1 MSEAVVA
8 ERYAQ
13 ALFELA
19 EVEGNV
25 SLLADKLEAFAN
37 TYAEHPELRAALENP
52 VLDAARREAVLTEVA
67 RAVGVPPLG
76 VRGLGVIARRRRL
89 AIVPALASQLRK
101 LSDRKTGVLRAQ
113 VTTAQKMPESYYQAL
128 ITQLSTATAKKVV
141 LTRAEDPSL
150 IAGAITQIGD
160 SIIDGSLRGR
170 LEEAENQIVRALS
183 AGTAS

>member
-19 EVEGNV
+19 EAEGNV
-25 SLLADKLEAFAN
+25 ALLAEKLQAFAD
-37 TYAEHPELRAALENP
+37 TYSSHPELRAALENP
-52 VLDAARREAVLTEVA
+52 VLDAARREAVLAEVA

-76 VRGLGVIARRRRL
+76 IRGLGVIARRRRL
-89 AIVPALASQLRK
+89 AIVPALASQLRV
-101 LSDRKTGVLRAQ
+101 LSDRKAGVVRAQ
-113 VTTAQKMPESYYQAL
+113 VTTAQKMPESYYQDL
-128 ITQLSTATAKKVV
+128 MKQLSAATSRKVV
-141 LTRAEDPSL
+141 LTRSEDPSL

-170 LEEAENQIVRALS
+170 LDVAEAQLVRALS
-183 AGTAS
+183 SGSAG